1 MAGGNPAAR
10 GGPSGFLRGDF
21 LALRPGGSHGNH
33 CGRRNMTR
41 AKALRLRSIIESAV
55 QGLDRDT
62 AIEAIGLHPKWAEG
76 SYKAGHAVQH
86 QSNLWKCLQD
96 HDSTGNPAWR
106 PGSAPSLW
114 GGPGTPGQQ
123 PWPSPGWPPRE
134 PMTPI
139 RRGSSWSGRTEQSI
153 NVWRTQ
159 RFGGRMWFRGRGRCR
174 NDQ

>member
-1 MAGGNPAAR
+1 
-10 GGPSGFLRGDF
+10 
-21 LALRPGGSHGNH
+21 
-33 CGRRNMTR
+33 MTR

-62 AIEAIGLHPKWAEG
+62 AMEALSLHTKWAEG

-114 GGPGTPGQQ
+114 GAWHARSAALALPWVAPTGAHDAYQAGEFMVWTDGAIYKCLADATIFGPDRASECWEAAGEEET
-123 PWPSPGWPPRE
+123 
-134 PMTPI
+134 
-139 RRGSSWSGRTEQSI
+139 
-153 NVWRTQ
+153 
-159 RFGGRMWFRGRGRCR
+159 
-174 NDQ
+174 

>member
-1 MAGGNPAAR
+1 MAGGNSAAR
-10 GGPSGFLRGDF
+10 GGPSGFLWDGGPGN
-21 LALRPGGSHGNH
+21 LPGGSHGNH

-114 GGPGTPGQQ
+114 GAWHARSAALALPWVAPTGAHDAYQAGEFMVWTDGAIYKCLADATVWGPDVVPGAWEVQ
-123 PWPSPGWPPRE
+123 G
-134 PMTPI
+134 
-139 RRGSSWSGRTEQSI
+139 
-153 NVWRTQ
+153 
-159 RFGGRMWFRGRGRCR
+159 
-174 NDQ
+174 